1 MKERKL
7 RVMVAK
13 PGLDGHDRGARIIAR
28 AFRDAGFEVVYT
40 GLHQTPES
48 IVQAAIQEDVDMVG
62 MSSLAGAH
70 RYLFPEVV
78 RLLREKGGEDIVV
91 CGGGIIP
98 DEDVSKTERGR
109 NCRDLHSRL
118 QTGRYCELGERTR
131 EAEGGVMASA
141 VEKVIAGDVRT
152 VARLIRDIDDRVPGV
167 RETLKA
173 LYAHTGHAYVVGIT
187 GAPGVGK
194 STLVDQMLAH
204 LRKAEK
210 TVGVLAVDPTSPFS
224 GGAILG
230 DRIRMQRHSLDE
242 GVFIRSLATRGHFG
256 GLTQSTRS
264 AIDVLDAMGKDY
276 ILVETVGVGQDEVD
290 VVKSAQTTIIVVI
303 PGMGDDIQAIKA
315 GILEVGD
322 IFVINKA
329 DREGADKTLNELR
342 QMIDMGHQKYK
353 EGKWTPPILKVE
365 AVFDRGVVELLD
377 AVEKHRAYLMEA
389 GGDQHLLRRTLRI
402 REELAEMIKNRLV
415 QEVLDQLIEGGEF
428 ERAVEAILA
437 GEMDPYTASDNL
449 VFSKLGRKK

>member
-1 MKERKL
+1 
-7 RVMVAK
+7 
-13 PGLDGHDRGARIIAR
+13 
-28 AFRDAGFEVVYT
+28 
-40 GLHQTPES
+40 
-48 IVQAAIQEDVDMVG
+48 
-62 MSSLAGAH
+62 
-70 RYLFPEVV
+70 
-78 RLLREKGGEDIVV
+78 
-91 CGGGIIP
+91 
-98 DEDVSKTERGR
+98 
-109 NCRDLHSRL
+109 
-118 QTGRYCELGERTR
+118 
-131 EAEGGVMASA
+131 MASA

-167 RETLKA
+167 REILKA
-173 LYAHTGHAYVVGIT
+173 LYAHTGHAYVIGIT

-204 LRKAEK
+204 LRKAGK

-276 ILVETVGVGQDEVD
+276 ILVETVGVGQDEVE

-342 QMIDMGHQKYK
+342 QMISMGHQKYK

-365 AVFDRGVVELLD
+365 AVFDRGVVELLE
-377 AVEKHRAYLMEA
+377 AIEKHRAYLMES
-389 GGDQHLLRRTLRI
+389 GGDQHLVRRKQRI
-402 REELAEMIKNRLV
+402 REELAEMVKNRLV
-415 QEVLDQLIEGGEF
+415 QEVLDQLIESGDF

-437 GEMDPYTASDNL
+437 GEMDPYTASDDL
-449 VFSKLGRKK
+449 VLSKLGRKK